1 MMTPSTKRETVPQP
15 NTVIHKRIQGIT
27 EAILSLAN
35 GELAQS
41 VDEEV
46 GNNTNSANMTKAG
59 LADIANAINNLQL
72 SVKVP
77 APNIS
82 INISVYI
89 LLINLNIFIWWWLCR
104 NKQDRMGCLMNNMR
118 QSKLWDQVMRGYS
131 GKNELEKR
139 FTSIFETPVESIGLR
154 AESLG
159 EPTLQEEEEGEQKWM
174 DCALKIEDLCMELL
188 GSFEV
193 KSPEAGQQAAPP
205 APPPLELFPTSL
217 EEQLTEENLAP
228 ALPLLHELSQVE
240 ASLTQE
246 DLDVANLDRLERQ
259 LEVLQNKLAEHPD
272 LFNEDLARSASEPLG
287 NSKLALRYQRLIQ
300 LQQLRQLILQYFASN
315 S

>member
-1 MMTPSTKRETVPQP
+1 MMTPSTKRETIPEP

-27 EAILSLAN
+27 EAILSLADAKLALSV
-35 GELAQS
+35 GEEA
-41 VDEEV
+41 
-46 GNNTNSANMTKAG
+46 GNNTNSANMTTAG

-104 NKQDRMGCLMNNMR
+104 NKRDRMGCLMNNMR
-118 QSKLWDQVMRGYS
+118 QSKLWDQAMKGYS

-139 FTSIFETPVESIGLR
+139 FTSIFETPVESIGLSS
-154 AESLG
+154 ESLG
-159 EPTLQEEEEGEQKWM
+159 EPTLQEKEEGEQKWM
-174 DCALKIEDLCMELL
+174 DFASTIQDLCMELL
-188 GSFEV
+188 GSFAVE
-193 KSPEAGQQAAPP
+193 SPEARQQAAPP
-205 APPPLELFPTSL
+205 APPRLELFPTSL

>member
-1 MMTPSTKRETVPQP
+1 
-15 NTVIHKRIQGIT
+15 
-27 EAILSLAN
+27 
-35 GELAQS
+35 
-41 VDEEV
+41 
-46 GNNTNSANMTKAG
+46 MTKAG

-104 NKQDRMGCLMNNMR
+104 NKRDRMGCLMNNMR
-118 QSKLWDQVMRGYS
+118 QSKLWDQAMKGYS

-139 FTSIFETPVESIGLR
+139 FTSIFETPVESIGLSS
-154 AESLG
+154 ESLG
-159 EPTLQEEEEGEQKWM
+159 EPTLQEKEEGEQKWM
-174 DCALKIEDLCMELL
+174 DFASTIQDLCMELL
-188 GSFEV
+188 GSFAVE
-193 KSPEAGQQAAPP
+193 SPEARQQAAPP
-205 APPPLELFPTSL
+205 APPRLELFPTSL

>member
-1 MMTPSTKRETVPQP
+1 MMTPSTKRETIPEP

-27 EAILSLAN
+27 EAILSLADAKPALN
-35 GELAQS
+35 VGEEA
-41 VDEEV
+41 
-46 GNNTNSANMTKAG
+46 GNNTNSANMTTAG

-118 QSKLWDQVMRGYS
+118 QSKLWDQAMKGYS

>member
-1 MMTPSTKRETVPQP
+1 MTTSTTRETVPAH

-27 EAILSLAN
+27 EAILSLADAKP
-35 GELAQS
+35 GSSA
-41 VDEEV
+41 DKAV

-104 NKQDRMGCLMNNMR
+104 NKRDRMGCLMNNMR
-118 QSKLWDQVMRGYS
+118 QSKLWDQAMKGYS

-139 FTSIFETPVESIGLR
+139 FTSIFETPVESIGLSS
-154 AESLG
+154 ESLG
-159 EPTLQEEEEGEQKWM
+159 EPTLQEKEEGEQKWM
-174 DCALKIEDLCMELL
+174 DFASTIQDLCMELL
-188 GSFEV
+188 GSFAVE
-193 KSPEAGQQAAPP
+193 SPEARQQAAPP
-205 APPPLELFPTSL
+205 APPRLELFPTSL

>member
-1 MMTPSTKRETVPQP
+1 MMTPSTERETIPKP

-27 EAILSLAN
+27 EAILSLADAKL
-35 GELAQS
+35 ERS
-41 VDEEV
+41 VDEEA

-72 SVKVP
+72 SEKVP

-118 QSKLWDQVMRGYS
+118 QSKLWDQVMKEYS

-139 FTSIFETPVESIGLR
+139 FISIFETPVESIGLR

-174 DCALKIEDLCMELL
+174 DCASTFEDLCMELL

-205 APPPLELFPTSL
+205 APPRPESFPTSL
-217 EEQLTEENLAP
+217 GEQLTEENLAP

-259 LEVLQNKLAEHPD
+259 LQVLQNKLAEHPD